1 MKYELI
7 CYCENDKFAK
17 KAYSL
22 IHNEPESK
30 NLGDITLVNE
40 KEIADFNWMVG
51 GSPCQDFSVAGKG
64 KGAVWTCM
72 DCKDDG
78 GNNYQYNPLEVHYTK
93 RDKCPKCNSANIE
106 KTRSSLVIEWL
117 RILNEK
123 KPNVAIYENVKNL
136 VGKKHKYFF
145 DLFIQELHEYGY
157 NTYWKVLNAKNYGI
171 PQNRERVYLIIIKKE
186 LDNGKFKFPKGF
198 DNGIRLKDILEKEVD
213 EKYYISQDKVAKL
226 LSQIKDNKWVNKNA
240 NYTPIENTAS
250 YPIHSQEFVRTGFME
265 NCPTLRQRDYKDPM
279 CVVVGNTNPSGNG
292 MNGNVYSEEGIA
304 PTITTNKGEGNKIL
318 TGNESNILEENKVK
332 QIGNIVNTG
341 NWKNP
346 QRGRIYSKE
355 GICPALNTVGGGGLE
370 PKILEDFYANRDVRE
385 YEEYSPTL
393 RADRQGLKVV
403 YGCSTRTRNYI
414 DQPEQLDLR
423 KDELS
428 NSITTVQKDSMA
440 FQCGSITSSATVL
453 IKDIHYRIR
462 KLTPLEC
469 FRLMGF
475 EDKDFYILKE
485 NGISD
490 TQCYKMA
497 GNSIVV
503 DVLYYIYLE
512 LYKAMPY
519 LFEDIKLGSFF
530 SGIGAFEKAIIK
542 LQKTI
547 HNQNIN
553 IIFE

>member
-64 KGAVWTCM
+64 KGAVWTCKN
-72 DCKDDG
+72 CKDDE
-78 GNNYQYNPLEVHYTK
+78 GNDYQYNPLEVHYTK

-106 KTRSSLVIEWL
+106 KTRSSLVVEWL

-136 VGKKHKYFF
+136 VGEHRYFF
-145 DLFIQELHEYGY
+145 DLLIQELHEYGY

-198 DNGIRLKDILEKEVD
+198 DNGVRLKDLLEKEVD
-213 EKYYISQDKVAKL
+213 EKYYISQEKVDKL
-226 LSQIKDNKWVNKNA
+226 LSQIKDNKWLNKNA
-240 NYTPIENTAS
+240 NYTPTENTAS

-279 CVVVGNTNPSGNG
+279 CVVVGNINPSGNG
-292 MNGNVYSEEGIA
+292 MNGCVYSEEGVA
-304 PTITTNKGEGNKIL
+304 PTVTTNKGEGNKIL
-318 TGNESNILEENKVK
+318 QIGMLDIKGNEQVRR
-332 QIGNIVNTG
+332 VYD
-341 NWKNP
+341 P
-346 QRGRIYSKE
+346 D
-355 GICPALNTVGGGGLE
+355 GL
-370 PKILEDFYANRDVRE
+370 
-385 YEEYSPTL
+385 SPTL
-393 RADRQGLKVV
+393 NSMQGGNRQPKVLEDYKICEQRTDEGLRFFKDNVCGTLRTIDCCGDKRILEVKELNNCHELFNINPSGKKVF
-403 YGCSTRTRNYI
+403 YDYR
-414 DQPEQLDLR
+414 LR
-423 KDELS
+423 K
-428 NSITTVQKDSMA
+428 
-440 FQCGSITSSATVL
+440 L
-453 IKDIHYRIR
+453 I
-462 KLTPLEC
+462 PLEC

-475 EDKDFYILKE
+475 EDKDFYTAQKGLNETFYK
-485 NGISD
+485 GKDRSSS
-490 TQCYKMA
+490 QLYKMA

-530 SGIGAFEKAIIK
+530 SGIGAFEKAIIR

-547 HNQNIN
+547 
-553 IIFE
+553 